1 MYSEQAIH
9 YIRLDI

>member
-9 YIRLDI
+9 SIRLDI